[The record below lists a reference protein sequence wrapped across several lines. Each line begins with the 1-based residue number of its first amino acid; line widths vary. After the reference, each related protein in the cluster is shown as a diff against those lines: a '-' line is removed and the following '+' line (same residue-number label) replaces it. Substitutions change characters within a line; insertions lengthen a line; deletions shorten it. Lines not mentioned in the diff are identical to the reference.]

1 MKRLILKYTY
11 KTKEGQK
18 WGKIKTVSQATLGA
32 TGRFWP
38 ADRSLHSPVI
48 KGQRSETIEAGNVE
62 RILQF
67 STVFDKEKY
76 VLKC

>member
-1 MKRLILKYTY
+1 MKWLMLKYTY
-11 KTKEGQK
+11 KTKEGRK
-18 WGKIKTVSQATLGA
+18 WGKIETVSQATQEA

-38 ADRSLHSPVI
+38 AGRSLHTPVI
-48 KGQRSETIEAGNVE
+48 KGQRSEVTEARKVE

>member
-1 MKRLILKYTY
+1 MKWLMLKYTY
-11 KTKEGQK
+11 KTKEGRK
-18 WGKIKTVSQATLGA
+18 WGKIDPLSQTTQGV
-32 TGRFWP
+32 TGRFSL
-38 ADRSLHSPVI
+38 AGRSLHTPVI

>member
-1 MKRLILKYTY
+1 MVNVKIHIQDKRGPKMG
-11 KTKEGQK
+11 ESE
-18 WGKIKTVSQATLGA
+18 TVSQATQEA
-32 TGRFWP
+32 TGRFWRTG
-38 ADRSLHSPVI
+38 RSLHTRVI

-62 RILQF
+62 RISQF

>member
-1 MKRLILKYTY
+1 MKWLMLKYTY
-11 KTKEGQK
+11 KG
-18 WGKIKTVSQATLGA
+18 
-32 TGRFWP
+32 
-38 ADRSLHSPVI
+38 RSLHTPVI
-48 KGQRSETIEAGNVE
+48 KGQRSEATEAGKVE